1 MTKSLE
7 DYLEKIYLLRENLAT
22 TRLKDISREM
32 GVSQPSVNQ
41 AVKELIK
48 LDLIKH
54 LPYGTIDLTQSGM
67 KEARAILKK
76 HQSIKAFLM
85 DGLGISE
92 ENAEKD
98 ACSMEHIL
106 SQESLEH
113 IQEFN
118 QKKGF
123 PPCSLYGKEEDYCE
137 QAISTIPL
145 SSLRKGKKA
154 IVVCVYG
161 GECVK
166 KRLQEYGFLVNET
179 IEMVR
184 NSANC
189 PLLILVKG
197 YQVALGRGIGD
208 KIFVKALDPAV
219 S

>member
-7 DYLEKIYLLRENLAT
+7 DYLEKIYTLRENLAT
-22 TRLKDISREM
+22 IRLKDISQEM

-41 AVKELIK
+41 AIKELIK
-48 LDLIKH
+48 LDLVKH

-67 KEARAILKK
+67 KQAKAIHTK

-98 ACSMEHIL
+98 ACSMEHFL

-118 QKKGF
+118 QKKGI
-123 PPCSLYGKEEDYCE
+123 PPCSLYGKDEDYCE
-137 QAISTIPL
+137 QAVSAIPL
-145 SSLRKGKKA
+145 TSVQKGGK
-154 IVVCVYG
+154 VVVICIYG
-161 GECVK
+161 GECIK
-166 KRLQEYGFLVNET
+166 NRLQEYGFLVNET
-179 IEMVR
+179 VEMIR

-197 YQVALGRGIGD
+197 YQVALGRGIGNR
-208 KIFVKALDPAV
+208 IFVKALDSTA